1 MSRSSDLIG
10 IAALAGAAGLGYLI
24 WKNGSTLKG
33 AADAVGS
40 GIKTVGNATADVV
53 KISADDPAV
62 NVQTAGKIIT
72 PWGFLGSLVGTPFD
86 KKSVADIP
94 VEDLVNGDYGITGK
108 TITPE
113 PDNPLYEISQAIK
126 ALPTSE
132 PVAAA
137 ATTKAAA
144 AATPIRSEPEPAST
158 PVYSTQTEKI
168 LANTKS
174 QAFTELQEMD
184 AFSDHDVELTQD
196 PVKDAK
202 LSKILPKALRKA
214 GTAGIIT
221 ALRKGLI
228 NT

>member
-1 MSRSSDLIG
+1 MSRSFDVIG
-10 IAALAGAAGLGYLI
+10 IAALVGAAGLGYLI

-72 PWGFLGSLVGTPFD
+72 PWGFLGSLVGTQFD
-86 KKSVADIP
+86 KKSVVADIP

-108 TITPE
+108 TIIPE

-144 AATPIRSEPEPAST
+144 AATPIQEPA
-158 PVYSTQTEKI
+158 YSTQTEKI
-168 LANTKS
+168 LAEKNPGILEFLKDP
-174 QAFTELQEMD
+174 EP
-184 AFSDHDVELTQD
+184 VEED
-196 PVKDAK
+196 PEKEKK
-202 LSKILPKALRKA
+202 LNAILPKALRKA

-228 NT
+228 